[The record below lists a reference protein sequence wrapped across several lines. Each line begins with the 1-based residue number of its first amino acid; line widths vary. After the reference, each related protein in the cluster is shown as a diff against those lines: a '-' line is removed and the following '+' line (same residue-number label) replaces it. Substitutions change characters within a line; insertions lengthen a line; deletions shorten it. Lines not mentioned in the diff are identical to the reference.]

1 MKKEGIFH
9 TLCVFLRKYQKGFR
23 HFNSLQTLWAAA
35 RDSFALAT
43 APFCIF
49 GEIMNLSK
57 KNGRFDKADKTAGA
71 VGFFKKRSAVRQFRF
86 MLFCPYG

>member
-43 APFCIF
+43 APFF
-49 GEIMNLSK
+49 ERGNLLLL
-57 KNGRFDKADKTAGA
+57 
-71 VGFFKKRSAVRQFRF
+71 V
-86 MLFCPYG
+86 